1 MVAWTYN
8 PGTEKMQ
15 AGAYSLEA
23 SLGYMKP
30 HLKLKQT
37 NKKHRS
43 ENSLEHGRLGTEAT
57 VAGGW
62 PSR

>member
-23 SLGYMKP
+23 SLGYVKP

-37 NKKHRS
+37 NKKTQ
-43 ENSLEHGRLGTEAT
+43 ELEQK
-57 VAGGW
+57 
-62 PSR
+62 